1 MTRRPAGARDNQD
14 HVMRNT
20 TARRLL
26 IGACVALPIA
36 LGVLAAAAPIARQ
49 MPGPDASPYG
59 PECLRPLTWR
69 NIGPNRGGRSIAATG
84 SARRPLEYYFGATGG
99 GLWKTT
105 DGGQTWGPVTDGRIA
120 SSSVGAVA
128 VADSNPDVVYL
139 GMGEVQ
145 LRGNVMQGDGV
156 YRTTDAGKTWT
167 HLGLADTHAIG
178 RIRVHPTNPDI
189 AYVAALGHPYGPNA
203 ERGVFRTV
211 DGGRTWKQV
220 LFRSDRAGA
229 VDLCFDPAN
238 PQVLF
243 AATWEVYRTPWLL
256 SSGGPGSGLFK
267 TTDGGDTWTD
277 LTRNHGLPT
286 GVLGKIAVAVSP
298 ARSTRVYALVE
309 AEDGGLF
316 RSDDGGA
323 TWTLVNADRDLRQ
336 RAFYFSRIYAD
347 PKSADTVYVLNYL
360 FHKSVDG
367 GKTIT
372 TIDAPH
378 VDHHDLWIDPTNPLR
393 MINANDGG
401 GNVTVNG
408 GRTWT
413 GQRYPTAQMYT
424 VATTRDFPYHVCGA
438 QQDNTTACVES
449 DGAPQ
454 LRTGNTNPGG
464 DYFYPV
470 GGNESGWVVPHAT
483 DPNIFYGGGQEAY
496 LTRFD
501 RTSGE
506 ARDIQ
511 PFPRYYSGQSA
522 GSVPERW
529 QWTFPIAVT
538 ALDPKAVYVGSQH
551 LWRTVNEGQSWE
563 RISPDLTRADPRTL
577 GDSGGPITKDQNGPE
592 FFATIFAIAP
602 SRLERET
609 VWVGSDDGRV
619 HVTRDG
625 GKSWTD
631 ATPPDMPEFTTVSL
645 IDASPHQPGSALV
658 AGTRHRLDDRAP
670 YIWKTTDFGKTW
682 TRIVIGIRPG
692 DFVHAVREDITRPG
706 LLFAGTEH
714 GIYVSFD
721 AGARWQSLSLNL
733 PDVQVSGVVVEAHDL
748 VIATHG
754 RSFYVLDD
762 IDALR
767 QYTPA
772 VLASPAHLFQPR
784 DAVRRV
790 YPAVFDY
797 WLKEPGQPV
806 GLEVVDPAGATVWR
820 ANAAPSKAGL
830 NRITWDLRYP
840 GATLFEGL
848 IVRSAQPERGPL
860 AAPGR
865 YQVRLTAAGVVSS
878 RSFDITWNPRLK
890 GVTAA
895 DLQAQ
900 FALALK
906 IRNKTSEAHE
916 AVIRIR
922 ALKRL
927 AAERTAGDA
936 DPGLR
941 KAADAFAARIT
952 AVEEDLYQVRNRS
965 AKDPLNFPVK
975 LNNRI
980 SALQRVVESA
990 ESRPT
995 DQCDVVF
1002 TLLSKDLAA
1011 CLSTLDGVIR
1021 ADLPALNRLLAARN
1035 RPPIIDPGAK

>member
-1 MTRRPAGARDNQD
+1 MPFTRLTGAL
-14 HVMRNT
+14 
-20 TARRLL
+20 ALAAL
-26 IGACVALPIA
+26 VALSSADSPR
-36 LGVLAAAAPIARQ
+36 GAPLPPRF
-49 MPGPDASPYG
+49 G
-59 PECLRPLTWR
+59 PECFQALKWR
-69 NIGPNRGGRSIAATG
+69 NIGPNRGGRSIAVAG
-84 SARRPLEYYFGATGG
+84 SATRPLEYYFGATGG

-105 DGGQTWGPVTDGRIA
+105 DGGQTWAPVTDGQIA

-128 VADSNPDVVYL
+128 VAESNPDIVYL

-156 YRTTDAGKTWT
+156 YTSADAGKTWR
-167 HLGLADTHAIG
+167 HVGLADTQAIG
-178 RIRVHPTNPDI
+178 RIRIHPTNPDI
-189 AYVAALGHPYGPNA
+189 VYVAALGHPFGPQA
-203 ERGVFRTV
+203 DRGVFRTT
-211 DGGRTWKQV
+211 DGGTTWKKI
-220 LFRSDRAGA
+220 LFRSERAGA
-229 VDLCFDPAN
+229 VDLCLDPSN
-238 PQVLF
+238 PRVLF
-243 AATWEVYRTPWLL
+243 ASTWEVSRTPWML

-277 LTRNHGLPT
+277 LTRHPGLPK
-286 GVLGKIAVAVSP
+286 GLLGKIAVAVSP
-298 ARSTRVYALVE
+298 ASSSRVYALVE

-316 RSDDGGA
+316 RSDDGGG
-323 TWTLVNADRDLRQ
+323 TWTRVNADRDLRQ

-360 FHKSVDG
+360 FHKSIDG

-378 VDHHDLWIDPTNPLR
+378 VDHHDLWIDPANPLR

-413 GQRYPTAQMYT
+413 SQRYPTAQMYT

-454 LRTGNTNPGG
+454 LRTLNTNPGG

-470 GGNESGWVVPHAT
+470 GGNESGWVMPHAAVE
-483 DPNIFYGGGQEAY
+483 DIRVGGQEAY

-501 RTSGE
+501 RTTGE

-529 QWTFPIAVT
+529 QWTFPIAVS
-538 ALDPKAVYVGSQH
+538 ALDPKVVYVGSQH

-563 RISPDLTRADPRTL
+563 RISPDLTRADPKTL

-602 SRLERET
+602 SRHERGT
-609 VWVGSDDGRV
+609 IWVGSDDGRV
-619 HVTRDG
+619 HLTRDA
-625 GKSWTD
+625 GKSWAD
-631 ATPPDMPEFTTVSL
+631 VTPSDMPEFTTVSL
-645 IDASPHQPGSALV
+645 IDASPHHPGSALV
-658 AGTRHRLDDRAP
+658 AGQRHRLDDRAP
-670 YIWKTTDFGKTW
+670 YIWKTTDYGKTW
-682 TRIVIGIRPG
+682 ARIVNGIRPD
-692 DFVHAVREDITRPG
+692 DFVHAVREDGKRPG

-714 GIYVSFD
+714 GVYVSFD

-733 PDVQVSGVVVEAHDL
+733 PDVQVSSLVVEAHDL

-767 QYTPA
+767 QLTPEVTSA
-772 VLASPAHLFQPR
+772 PAHLFQPR
-784 DAVRRV
+784 DGVRRV
-790 YPAVFDY
+790 YPAVLDY
-797 WLKEPGQPV
+797 YLRQPAASLV
-806 GLEVVDPAGATVWR
+806 IEVVDPAGVVVRRIAGKSAPNR
-820 ANAAPSKAGL
+820 AGV
-830 NRITWDLRYP
+830 NRVTWDLRYP
-840 GATLFEGL
+840 GARLFEGM
-848 IVRSAQPERGPL
+848 IVRSAQPAKGPL
-860 AAPGR
+860 AAPGT
-865 YQVRLTAAGVVSS
+865 YQVRLSADGQVQT
-878 RSFDITWNPRLK
+878 RSFAVIWNPQLTS
-890 GVTAA
+890 VTAG

-900 FALALK
+900 FDLAMK

-916 AVIRIR
+916 AVIDIR
-922 ALKRL
+922 AMKTQVTERL
-927 AAERTAGDA
+927 SGVKD
-936 DPGLR
+936 
-941 KAADAFAARIT
+941 ARIEKT
-952 AVEEDLYQVRNRS
+952 AAAFVATISAVEEELYQVRNRS
-965 AKDPLNFPVK
+965 PKDPLNYPVK

-980 SALQRVVESA
+980 AALQGVVESSEA
-990 ESRPT
+990 RPT
-995 DQCDVVF
+995 DQSYTVF
-1002 TLLSKDLAA
+1002 ALLSDELAA
-1011 CLSTLDGVIR
+1011 AMAKLAAAMNVE
-1021 ADLPALNRLLAARN
+1021 LPALNAALATRRLAPVENPAR
-1035 RPPIIDPGAK
+1035 R